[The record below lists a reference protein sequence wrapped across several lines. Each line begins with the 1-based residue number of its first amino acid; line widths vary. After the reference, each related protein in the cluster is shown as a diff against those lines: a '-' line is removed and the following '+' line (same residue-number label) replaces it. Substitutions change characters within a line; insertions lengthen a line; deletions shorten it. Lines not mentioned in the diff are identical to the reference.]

1 MATWKID
8 ASHSEI
14 TFKVKHLVISTVSG
28 KFNEF
33 DATVEAE
40 KDDFS
45 DAQVSFSAKI
55 DSISTGNE
63 QRDGHLKS
71 ADFFD
76 AAGHPELTFKST
88 ALKQVSGSDYELTG
102 DLTIRGTTKPVT
114 LKAEFGGI
122 QNDFY
127 GNTVAGFELTGKINR
142 QDFGLTWSAVTE
154 AGGVVV
160 SDDVKLAVNVELIK
174 QK

>member
-8 ASHSEI
+8 PSHSEI

-28 KFNEF
+28 KFQEF
-33 DATVEAE
+33 EGEVEASA
-40 KDDFS
+40 DDFS
-45 DAQVSFSAKI
+45 DAKIKFSAQI
-55 DSISTGNE
+55 DSITTGNE

-71 ADFFD
+71 GDFFD
-76 AAGHPELTFKST
+76 AAGHPALTFQST
-88 ALKQVSGSDYELTG
+88 SLKKKAGSDYELTG
-102 DLTIRGTTKPVT
+102 DLTIRGTTRPVT
-114 LKAEFGGI
+114 MQVEFGGT
-122 QNDFY
+122 QQDFY

-142 QDFGLTWSAVTE
+142 QEFGLTWSAVTE

>member
-160 SDDVKLAVNVELIK
+160 SDEVKLAVNVELIK